1 MIFFLKVQR
10 MGSSLIMGFLLRL
23 GQILGSSGRN
33 VKSHLGPVSLADTLK
48 KAGFSFNIK
57 LVMPHSRKALVL
69 FSGGIDSTTALYWA
83 ERRYDQVE
91 ALTFDYGQRHRVEV
105 LLARRLARRRGVPV
119 KSLKVDLRQVGGSA
133 LTDPSASLPRFS
145 RREDIGPGVP
155 PTYVPFR
162 NGIFLALAAAWA
174 EANGSDDIV
183 CGFNTIDSP
192 SYPDTR
198 ASFVRA
204 MQEAINLGTAAASK
218 GRRIRIVAPFIRMKK
233 SEIIRLGLSLGA
245 DYSFSVSCYGGREIP
260 CRRCSSCLLRK
271 RAWKEAG
278 TEDHLI
284 ARLRKEG
291 KI

>member
-1 MIFFLKVQR
+1 MAKRGNQ
-10 MGSSLIMGFLLRL
+10 
-23 GQILGSSGRN
+23 
-33 VKSHLGPVSLADTLK
+33 VKPALK

-57 LVMPHSRKALVL
+57 SVMRSSRKALVL

-83 ERRYDQVE
+83 EKRYDNVE

-105 LLARRLARRRGVPV
+105 ALARRLARRRGLPFRL
-119 KSLKVDLRQVGGSA
+119 LKVNLRQVGGSA

-145 RREDIGPGVP
+145 RTQDIRRGIP

-192 SYPDTR
+192 SYPDTG

-204 MQEAINLGTAAASK
+204 MQKAISVGTAAGSK

-245 DYSFSVSCYGGREIP
+245 DYSFSISCYGGGEIP

-271 RAWKEAG
+271 RAWEEAG
-278 TEDHLI
+278 AEDHLI
-284 ARLRKEG
+284 TRLRKEG

>member
-1 MIFFLKVQR
+1 
-10 MGSSLIMGFLLRL
+10 
-23 GQILGSSGRN
+23 
-33 VKSHLGPVSLADTLK
+33 LK
-48 KAGFSFNIK
+48 KAGFSFNIN
-57 LVMPHSRKALVL
+57 LVMRQSRKALVL

-83 ERRYDQVE
+83 RGRYAEVS
-91 ALTFDYGQRHRVEV
+91 ALSFDYGQRHRVEL
-105 LLARRLARRRGVPV
+105 LLARRLTRRLGLPV
-119 KSLKVDLRQVGGSA
+119 KRLKVNLRQVGGSA

-174 EANGSDDIV
+174 EANGIDDIV

-192 SYPDTR
+192 SYPDTN

-204 MQEAINLGTAAASK
+204 MQKAINLGTTIASK
-218 GRRIRIVAPFIRMKK
+218 GRNIRIVAPFIGMKK

-245 DYSFSVSCYGGREIP
+245 DYSFSISCYGGGEVP

-271 RAWKEAG
+271 RAWEEAG
-278 TEDHLI
+278 TEDHLLT
-284 ARLRKEG
+284 RLRKEG